1 MNTLV
6 QRGLINDLPEIKTL
20 KQDIEHVLSTGE
32 GWTDEISSWVGYQI
46 SKSLTRQ
53 LQPRTG
59 QKATLRMS
67 NLGQPC
73 DRKLWYSLQDFAQE
87 YREVLAPYTL
97 NKFIFGDIIE
107 AWTLGLIKASGH
119 KLEGLQDSMTIA
131 GISGSRDCVID
142 GMTADIKSASTMSM
156 NKFRDNGLIG
166 NDPFGYLSQ
175 LSSYVAAAKDDPI
188 VTNKTH
194 GVFVAVDKQFGHVEV
209 DVYDLSSYVDG
220 KVEEVEAKKVMVKQP
235 DPPARAFSD
244 VPDGASGNMKLGVQ
258 CSYCEF
264 KKLCYPGLKTYIY
277 SNGPRYLTKVVRE
290 PKVFQV

>member
-1 MNTLV
+1 M
-6 QRGLINDLPEIKTL
+6 DKDIKTL
-20 KQDIEHVLSTGE
+20 KDDLYHVLSTGE
-32 GWTDEISSWVGYQI
+32 GWSKEISEWVGELASQVTLKQMTPRDFG
-46 SKSLTRQ
+46 KSY
-53 LQPRTG
+53 
-59 QKATLRMS
+59 LRMS

-73 DRKLWYSLQDFAQE
+73 SRKLWYSLQE
-87 YREVLAPYTL
+87 WTGEHKETLAPYAK
-97 NKFIFGDIIE
+97 NKFLFGDLVE
-107 AWTLGLIKASGH
+107 CWTLGLIKASGH

-156 NKFRDNGLIG
+156 NKFKDNGLID

-209 DVYDLSSYVDG
+209 DVYDLSSYVNG
-220 KVEEVEAKKVMVKQP
+220 KVEEVEAKKAMVKQP
-235 DPPARAFSD
+235 DPPARAFTD
-244 VPDGASGNMKLGVQ
+244 VPDGKSGNMKLGTN

-264 KKLCYPGLKTYIY
+264 KKVCWPNLKTYIY
-277 SNGPRYLTKVVRE
+277 SNGPRYLTEVVRE

>member
-1 MNTLV
+1 MTK
-6 QRGLINDLPEIKTL
+6 DIKTL

-53 LQPRTG
+53 LQPRTN
-59 QKATLRMS
+59 QKANLRMS

-156 NKFRDNGLIG
+156 NKFRNNGLIG

-175 LSSYVAAAKDDPI
+175 LSSYVAAAKDDPL

-194 GVFVAVDKQFGHVEV
+194 GVFVAVDKQFGSIEV
-209 DVYDLSSYVDG
+209 DIYDLSDYV
-220 KVEEVEAKKVMVKQP
+220 KNKPAEVERKKSMVLQP
-235 DPPARAFSD
+235 EPPNRAYSD
-244 VPDGASGNMKLGVQ
+244 VPDGKSGNRKLGVQ
-258 CSYCEF
+258 CSYCDEKF
-264 KKLCYPGLKTYIY
+264 RCWPNLSKYIY
-277 SNGPRYLTKVVRE
+277 SSGPRYLTRVERE
-290 PKVFQV
+290 PNVFKET